1 MASPMPAY
9 VGHTELSN
17 SATWELS
24 LCLLTVSDFGIKEQ
38 TNNEQQ
44 GPCLREAYIPE
55 WRKDASGWDSWR
67 RLHLSWEL
75 QNDREVFQVTKGRG
89 VSHAE
94 EATHSGSEMRMCQA
108 SWVFTHALE
117 TFRLWARRQETQ
129 VWSPALTETKSL
141 HSFIYSV
148 SQVERCSRHFNFLMP
163 LVY

>member
-1 MASPMPAY
+1 MLAY
-9 VGHTELSN
+9 VGRTELSN

-38 TNNEQQ
+38 TNNERQ
-44 GPCLREAYIPE
+44 GSIYTRMKERCIGLGFLE
-55 WRKDASGWDSWR
+55 KVT
-67 RLHLSWEL
+67 HLSWDL

-141 HSFIYSV
+141 RSFIYSL